1 MLLSDES
8 KTEKKNPILPQKNFT
23 NLVYFPLYTATG
35 ACVVEAG
42 TG

>member
-8 KTEKKNPILPQKNFT
+8 KTEKKFSFARKNFT